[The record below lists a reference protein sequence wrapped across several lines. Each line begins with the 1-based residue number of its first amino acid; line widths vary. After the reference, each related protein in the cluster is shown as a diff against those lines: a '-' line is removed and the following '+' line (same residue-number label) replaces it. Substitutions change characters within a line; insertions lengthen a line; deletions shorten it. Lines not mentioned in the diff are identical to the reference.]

1 MTRSGWKT
9 VGSPGRKPPHV
20 SEGRKAEAAQ
30 PTASKPTSKA
40 VTTAQQ
46 RQGPG
51 EAASRRAATAAPQKA
66 GGRAPPPQ
74 EDRRGD
80 RPLCREFNTP
90 GGCSRQPCRF
100 RHVPTPACI
109 EALTALGCRRAGCR
123 HRHVAA
129 CDVEGCNDAA
139 CEAAHPQDPRLMGRL
154 PRRWEPVDGVSST
167 FSPPQATGSSPVAAR
182 FQAAPVAPWAFSRQ
196 LPEPPA
202 APTERASPPAEPA
215 PEWRWDS
222 PFDPGEALLL
232 KEEEL
237 RAAIRW
243 AALTEAAA
251 LWAAMRESEPLAL
264 TELGFAGEVCPGCG
278 AVVATRGEV
287 EHHSA
292 MHRAEVAA
300 RAWGNMYGTCV
311 RYMEAG
317 LRAHAAGALVL
328 SQEYEAQKAQMT
340 REGRER
346 EGITLEEARQWPRR
360 SLQLQVGEREGRRDV
375 AFLEAAEATEALA
388 QMKEDKE
395 RRLALA
401 LAALAIKKDPPG
413 PPGCD
418 VLMGSQRPEADPP
431 QPGEHKDP
439 GSDAPMGEAQGPGPG
454 AENPAKRPKTSGG

>member
-278 AVVATRGEV
+278 AVVATRGKP
-287 EHHSA
+287 A
-292 MHRAEVAA
+292 NPPANPQTRTRWPCGPPRAFD
-300 RAWGNMYGTCV
+300 GF
-311 RYMEAG
+311 
-317 LRAHAAGALVL
+317 LVL
-328 SQEYEAQKAQMT
+328 
-340 REGRER
+340 RC
-346 EGITLEEARQWPRR
+346 
-360 SLQLQVGEREGRRDV
+360 
-375 AFLEAAEATEALA
+375 
-388 QMKEDKE
+388 
-395 RRLALA
+395 
-401 LAALAIKKDPPG
+401 G
-413 PPGCD
+413 PSC
-418 VLMGSQRPEADPP
+418 
-431 QPGEHKDP
+431 P
-439 GSDAPMGEAQGPGPG
+439 GSASCV
-454 AENPAKRPKTSGG
+454 KRPTRKKTGFSTHNANRN